1 MTQRNHP
8 TALVAEDEPILRDEL
23 VQMLKETWPELEVVI
38 AVRNGRDAV
47 KQFELFKPD
56 ICFLDIHMPGLS
68 GIDAAR
74 KIGHRAHLVFV
85 TAYDHYAVQAFER
98 GALDYLIKPIE
109 KDRLID
115 TVRRLKNQL
124 SSITPS
130 ENIESILSQLSV
142 KLSEKVSEKL
152 NEKLNEKL
160 DEQLARQLP
169 SQLPIQSVPPSP
181 GLLQSSTSSKGES
194 LLWIRAQV
202 GQILKLI
209 SVEKIDFVRADDKYT
224 LVGWHNDLGEPVE
237 DIIRTP
243 LKDLVI
249 QLDPIRFVQVHR
261 AVLVNLHSISHVVR
275 GDNETATIHLKGHV
289 QTLPISRTYL
299 HHFRGM

>member
-1 MTQRNHP
+1 MTQKNRP

-130 ENIESILSQLSV
+130 ENIESILSQLSM

-152 NEKLNEKL
+152 NE
-160 DEQLARQLP
+160 QLARQLP
-169 SQLPIQSVPPSP
+169 SQLPTQSAPP
-181 GLLQSSTSSKGES
+181 GLGLPQSSPPSKGES

-209 SVEKIDFVRADDKYT
+209 SVEKIDFLRADDKYT

>member
-85 TAYDHYAVQAFER
+85 TAYDHYAVQAFDR

-109 KDRLID
+109 KNRLID

-130 ENIESILSQLSV
+130 EDIESILAQLSM
-142 KLSEKVSEKL
+142 KLSENLSEKL
-152 NEKLNEKL
+152 N
-160 DEQLARQLP
+160 EQLARQLP
-169 SQLPIQSVPPSP
+169 SQLPIQSAPPSL
-181 GLLQSSTSSKGES
+181 GLPQSSPPSKGES

-249 QLDPIRFVQVHR
+249 QLDPTRFVQVHR

-299 HHFRGM
+299 HHFRQM